1 MIVVTGA
8 AGQVGTV
15 LVKALRKQNEQ
26 VKAIVTPDDDLT
38 SIESKQITIVEGDIR
53 DREFLVREFQGAKKV
68 FRLAGIVS
76 ITPGQQA
83 LLESV
88 NVQGRK
94 TSSKHVAKR
103 ILVDLF
109 IRALSMHWLSYHS
122 AN

>member
-38 SIESKQITIVEGDIR
+38 SIASKQITIVEGDIR
-53 DREFLVREFQGAKKV
+53 DREFLVREFQGAKKA

-88 NVQGRK
+88 NVQGK
-94 TSSKHVAKR
+94 KR
-103 ILVDLF
+103 H
-109 IRALSMHWLSYHS
+109 RSMWPSESWSTYLYELCPCIG
-122 AN
+122 